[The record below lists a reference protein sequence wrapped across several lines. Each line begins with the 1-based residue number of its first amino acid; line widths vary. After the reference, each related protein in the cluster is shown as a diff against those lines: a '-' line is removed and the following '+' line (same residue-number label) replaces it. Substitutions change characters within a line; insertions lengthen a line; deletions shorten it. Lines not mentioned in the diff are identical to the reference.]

1 MGEDASG
8 LVDWLAVMLVR
19 PKNVVF
25 LSSPHSLCRE
35 TIRALVT
42 VFSFSLV
49 LACWPSWANC
59 TIFCLEGGRDDD
71 SSTSQNNVVLVVYT
85 YFFFNGIVWLYERV
99 IPFSRLNSCSQCT
112 QATICVGSFASISNC
127 GCIWD

>member
-1 MGEDASG
+1 MGEGASG
-8 LVDWLAVMLVR
+8 LVDWLAVMLGR

-25 LSSPHSLCRE
+25 LSSPHSPCRE

-42 VFSFSLV
+42 VLSFSLV
-49 LACWPSWANC
+49 LGGLPMGQLYYLL
-59 TIFCLEGGRDDD
+59 LERGRDDN
-71 SSTSQNNVVLVVYT
+71 SGTSQDNVVLVVYT
-85 YFFFNGIVWLYERV
+85 YFFFNGLVWLYERV